1 MTEVHNLGLSA
12 LTCHAW
18 NQGNTEIAVCPN
30 NNDVHVYKQEGSSWK
45 LSHDL
50 QEHNQQIMGI
60 DWAPKTDRIVTC
72 AADKN
77 AYVWAKNEDG
87 KWTPSW
93 VLLRTNRAATCVKW
107 SPNEDKL
114 AVGSGDRI
122 ISVCYFEKDNNWWV
136 SKHIKKPMRSTVTA
150 IDWHPNNKILA
161 AGSADYKIR
170 LFSAYI
176 REIDD
181 NDVKSTWDTGSTTRG
196 ALLAEFYNSQNG
208 GGWVHDVAFS
218 PCGTKIC
225 WVGHSS
231 SICIAD
237 SLKGNAVTRLLTE
250 HLPFLRCVWL
260 DNNLIVTAGHDC
272 MPMLYK
278 VDNAGKI
285 SLVAKLDN
293 TQKKEAAGLTAM
305 RKFQSLDRQ
314 ARTEIHDSALN
325 SIHQNTITC
334 IRKLSKTK
342 FSTSSL
348 DGLLAVWDI
357 KTPELMNSM
366 NSLRIN

>member
-1 MTEVHNLGLSA
+1 MTEVYNLGLDA
-12 LTCHAW
+12 VTCHVW
-18 NQGNTEIAVCPN
+18 NNSQKEIAVCPN
-30 NNDVHVYKQEGSSWK
+30 NNEMHVYKQDATGWK
-45 LSHDL
+45 LTEIL
-50 QEHNQQIMGI
+50 QEHDQRIMGI
-60 DWAPKTDRIVTC
+60 DWAPQTNRIVTC

-77 AYVWAKNEDG
+77 AYVWTQNDDG

-114 AVGSGDRI
+114 AVGSGDKV
-122 ISVCYFEKDNNWWV
+122 ISVCYFASENNWWV
-136 SKHIKKPMRSTVTA
+136 SKHIKKPLRSTVTS

-161 AGSADYKIR
+161 AGSTDYKTRI
-170 LFSAYI
+170 FSAYVK
-176 REIDD
+176 
-181 NDVKSTWDTGSTTRG
+181 DVDKENSESTWGNGSVLGTM
-196 ALLAEFYNSQNG
+196 LVEFSNSPNG

-225 WVGHSS
+225 WVGHNS

-237 SLKGNAVTRLLTE
+237 SKKGNSITRLLTE
-250 HLPFLRCVWL
+250 YLPFLQCVWL
-260 DNNLIVTAGHDC
+260 DSNFIIAAGHDC
-272 MPMLYK
+272 MPMVYK
-278 VDNAGKI
+278 VDNSGKI
-285 SLVAKLDN
+285 SFAIKLDN

-314 ARTEIHDSALN
+314 ARTEINDSVLD

-334 IRKLSKTK
+334 LRKLSKTR

-348 DGLLAVWDI
+348 DGLLVVWDI
-357 KTPELMNSM
+357 KGPELMM
-366 NSLRIN
+366 NSLRIS

>member
-1 MTEVHNLGLSA
+1 MTEVYNLGLDA
-12 LTCHAW
+12 VTCHVW
-18 NQGNTEIAVCPN
+18 NEGQTGIALCPN
-30 NNDVHVYKQEGSSWK
+30 NNEVHVYKQEASSWK
-45 LSHDL
+45 LSEVL
-50 QEHNQQIMGI
+50 QEHDQRIMGI
-60 DWAPKTDRIVTC
+60 DWAPKTNRIVTC

-77 AYVWAKNEDG
+77 AYVWTQNAES

-107 SPNEDKL
+107 SPKEDKL
-114 AVGSGDRI
+114 AVGSGDRV
-122 ISVCYFEKDNNWWV
+122 ISVCYFASENNWWV
-136 SKHIKKPMRSTVTA
+136 SKHIKKPLRSTVTA
-150 IDWHPNNKILA
+150 IDWHPDNQILA
-161 AGSADYKIR
+161 AGSTDYKTR
-170 LFSAYI
+170 VFSAYI
-176 REIDD
+176 R
-181 NDVKSTWDTGSTTRG
+181 DVDRNLSDSSWGKNSTLGT
-196 ALLAEFYNSQNG
+196 LFVEFSNSQNG

-218 PCGTKIC
+218 PDGSKIC

-237 SLKGNAVTRLLTE
+237 SLKGNFVTRLSTE
-250 HLPFLRCVWL
+250 YLPFLRCVWL
-260 DNNLIVTAGHDC
+260 DSNLIIAAGHDC
-272 MPMLYK
+272 MPMVYK
-278 VDNAGKI
+278 VDESGKLHFL
-285 SLVAKLDN
+285 SKLDN

-314 ARTEIHDSALN
+314 ARTEIHDSALD

-348 DGLLAVWDI
+348 DGLLVVWDT
-357 KTPELMNSM
+357 KTLDLMM